1 VSSPACSDWELA
13 QVNVAIAK
21 GPMDSQVMAGFV
33 AALEPINAVADA
45 APGFVWRL
53 QDDSGDATAIRVFED
68 DRMLIN
74 LSVWE
79 SAEALSQFVYRSD
92 HTSVMRGRKQWF
104 ETIRLYLAL
113 WWVPAGHR
121 PTPLEARE
129 RLEHLRT
136 HGPTPYAFTFKRRF
150 EPGDELVIVVDELE
164 CPA

>member
-1 VSSPACSDWELA
+1 VSSPARQGWELA
-13 QVNVAIAK
+13 QVNVGIAK
-21 GPMDSQVMAGFV
+21 GPMDSEVMAGFA
-33 AALEPINAVADA
+33 AALEPINALADA

-53 QDDSGDATAIRVFED
+53 QDESGDATAIRVFED
-68 DRMLIN
+68 ERMLIN

-79 SAEALSQFVYRSD
+79 SVDALAGFVYRSD

-104 ETIRLYLAL
+104 ETIRSYLAL

-129 RLEHLRT
+129 RLEHLRR
-136 HGPTPYAFTFKRRF
+136 HGPTPFAFTFKRRF
-150 EPGDELVIVVDELE
+150 EPGDELVIVDDELE

>member
-1 VSSPACSDWELA
+1 MSSIGRADWELA

-21 GPMDSQVMAGFV
+21 GRMDSEVMAGFA
-33 AALEPINAVADA
+33 AALEPINALADA
-45 APGFVWRL
+45 TPGFVWRL
-53 QDDSGDATAIRVFED
+53 QDDSGDATAIRAFDD

-79 SAEALSQFVYRSD
+79 SVDALTEFVYRSD
-92 HTSVMRGRKQWF
+92 HTPVMRRRKQWF

-121 PTPLEARE
+121 PTPLEARG

-150 EPGDELVIVVDELE
+150 EPGDELVIVDDELE

>member
-1 VSSPACSDWELA
+1 MSDRAFELA
-13 QVNVAIAK
+13 QVNIGIAK
-21 GPMDSQVMAGFV
+21 GPMDSEVMAGFA
-33 AALEPINAVADA
+33 AALEPINALADA

-53 QDDSGDATAIRVFED
+53 QDDSGDATAIRAFED

-79 SAEALSQFVYRSD
+79 SADALAAFVYRSD
-92 HTSVMRGRKQWF
+92 HTAVMRRRKQWF
-104 ETIRLYLAL
+104 ETIRVYLAL

-121 PTPLEARE
+121 PTPVEARE
-129 RLEHLRT
+129 RIEHLRE

-150 EPGDELVIVVDELE
+150 EPGDELVIVDDELG